1 MDCSRDLTEHT
12 IEKSSS
18 IFHWSLMC
26 SVQGGK
32 LKASGATTVTLPVAF
47 NSPICACMTDILESG
62 NYGYAPNLHEIS
74 TSSMSITCG
83 YNIGRTSGTLWIAF
97 GI

>member
-1 MDCSRDLTEHT
+1 MAKGEDFITT
-12 IEKSSS
+12 G
-18 IFHWSLMC
+18 
-26 SVQGGK
+26 SVTRQGGK

-62 NYGYAPNLHEIS
+62 HYGYAPNLHEIS

-83 YNIGRTSGTLWIAF
+83 YNVGRTSGTLWIAF